1 VQVQTGTIAVL
12 LADGALAEPYASTA
26 RNALQHL
33 DENRLVDL
41 DQGLFADAARVA
53 RRCVIA
59 AEGDEAEGDEAE
71 GDEAEGDETGAGCK
85 TRVEAAWAKQAAA
98 HQAQQAVQ
106 SAASG
111 RQTKLP

>member
-1 VQVQTGTIAVL
+1 MQTGTIAVL
-12 LADGALAEPYASTA
+12 LADGALPEPYASTA

-71 GDEAEGDETGAGCK
+71 GDETGAGCK

>member
-1 VQVQTGTIAVL
+1 MQVQTGTIAVL

-59 AEGDEAEGDEAE
+59 AEGDEAEGDE
-71 GDEAEGDETGAGCK
+71 TGAGCK

-111 RQTKLP
+111 RQTELP

>member
-1 VQVQTGTIAVL
+1 MQTGTIAVL

-59 AEGDEAEGDEAE
+59 AEGDEA
-71 GDEAEGDETGAGCK
+71 GAGCK